1 MADITDDLSILRSQ
15 LEEPLKEAEKKA
27 LEEKFWL
34 ETLYK
39 SLTGKDSSSPEQTAL
54 VTAYTLEFISSQL
67 PVLIETV
74 EVS

>member
-1 MADITDDLSILRSQ
+1 VADITNELSLLRSQ
-15 LEEPLKEAEKKA
+15 LEEPLKEAESRA
-27 LEEKFWL
+27 QQEKFWL

-39 SLTGKDSSSPEQTAL
+39 SLTGGASSSPEQTAL
-54 VTAYTLEFISSQL
+54 VTAYTLEFMSERL